1 MKKFLLFV
9 TAFFNLYAL
18 AAHVS
23 ADTQLQAGIGKTDM
37 SYKEFLRDGSKFNRE
52 DGWLNTLYLGAA
64 SDLYNNIDWI
74 LTFERSSGAV
84 AYTGQSQSGTPSDTT
99 TDEHFRTLLSGIRW
113 QPGAGSWSLLLNYGV
128 ADWQRGIRPNGI
140 TGELDEYY
148 RWRILQAA
156 TAWQGEL
163 SGHLIRFEFGYTRR
177 MDGNIE
183 VNFRPYGGRKGN
195 AELADGHSFYT
206 DLSLPL
212 FTTSVGDIL
221 LSWRYSKER
230 AAESDKGNAGT
241 LEFIQ
246 PRSRVVNSRFM
257 LLWQFSF

>member
-1 MKKFLLFV
+1 
-9 TAFFNLYAL
+9 
-18 AAHVS
+18 
-23 ADTQLQAGIGKTDM
+23 
-37 SYKEFLRDGSKFNRE
+37 
-52 DGWLNTLYLGAA
+52 
-64 SDLYNNIDWI
+64 
-74 LTFERSSGAV
+74 
-84 AYTGQSQSGTPSDTT
+84 
-99 TDEHFRTLLSGIRW
+99 
-113 QPGAGSWSLLLNYGV
+113 
-128 ADWQRGIRPNGI
+128 
-140 TGELDEYY
+140 
-148 RWRILQAA
+148 
-156 TAWQGEL
+156 
-163 SGHLIRFEFGYTRR
+163 

-183 VNFRPYGGRKGN
+183 VDFRPYGGRKGN